1 MTGPVQGLDS
11 VIGWKRGWNRPVL
24 IIFLPTLIFLLAF
37 FFYPLIRIMQVSLND
52 GTLADFFSRRYI
64 WSTLYFTSWQAVVS
78 TILTLLTGLP
88 IAYLFANYNFRGKS
102 LLRAIT
108 TVPFVMPTVVVAAA
122 FRALLGP
129 AGPLNQMAISL
140 FDLADA
146 PIRLEQSVYLILLAH
161 AFYNITIVIRL
172 VGGFWSNLNPNLNS
186 SAATLGAGP
195 SRVFWE
201 ITLPLLR
208 PVLFSAAILIF
219 LFSFT
224 SFGVVLILGG
234 PAFST
239 IETEIYRQYITF
251 LRPDVAAA
259 LSLLQIIFTF
269 ILMSTYARWQQRSAI
284 KLDFKPRA
292 ANLRQVK
299 TTAGRIGLSLAIAS
313 IGILMSSPLLA
324 LIWRSLTTRTGEF
337 TFDYYLLLQSSRVG
351 QTAYIPPF
359 EAIFNSLGFA
369 IATVVF
375 AGLLGVSS
383 AFVLSQAGRGR
394 RWLDATLMLPLGAS
408 AVTLGFGYVVAF
420 SWLRTSP
427 LLVLIAHTL
436 VAMPFIVRAVLP
448 VMLGI
453 KNSLR
458 ESAALLG
465 APPDRVWREV
475 DFPILS
481 RAILVGAIFAFTVSM
496 GEFGATSFVARPNS
510 GFQTLPIA
518 IERFLGQPG
527 AELFGQAMALSSIL
541 MIVCAVGFIGI
552 ERFRYAD
559 VGEF

>member
-1 MTGPVQGLDS
+1 MEAGVK
-11 VIGWKRGWNRPVL
+11 IKRISMENRQVL
-24 IIFLPTLIFLLAF
+24 LIFLPTLLFLGAF
-37 FFYPLIRIMQVSLND
+37 FFYPLMRIMQVSLGEGN
-52 GTLADFFSRRYI
+52 LASFFERRYI
-64 WSTLYFTSWQAVVS
+64 WSTLWFTTWQAIVS
-78 TILTLLTGLP
+78 TGLTFLVGLP
-88 IAYLFANYNFRGKS
+88 IAYLFATYEFRGKTV
-102 LLRAIT
+102 LRAIT

-122 FRALLGP
+122 FRALLGQS
-129 AGPLNQMAISL
+129 GPINQFLMWLTRSETAL
-140 FDLADA
+140 FQLD
-146 PIRLEQSVYLILLAH
+146 QSVYLILLAH
-161 AFYNITIVIRL
+161 AFYNVTIVVRL
-172 VGGFWSNLNPNLNS
+172 VGGFWANLNPNLQAS
-186 SAATLGAGP
+186 ATLLGANV
-195 SRVFWE
+195 RQAFLE

-239 IETEIYRQYITF
+239 IETEIYRQYVTF

-269 ILMSTYARWQQRSAI
+269 ILMSTYARWQQRSAVT
-284 KLDFKPRA
+284 LDFRPRTANMKTPNALIGKA
-292 ANLRQVK
+292 ALA
-299 TTAGRIGLSLAIAS
+299 TAVVSV
-313 IGILMSSPLLA
+313 GILMSSPLLA
-324 LIWRSLTTRTGEF
+324 LVWRSLTTREGDF
-337 TFDYYLLLQSSRVG
+337 TIDYYLLLQSSRVG
-351 QTAYIPPF
+351 QTAYIPPL
-359 EAIFNSLGFA
+359 EAVFNSLGFA
-369 IATVVF
+369 LLTVLL
-375 AGLLGVSS
+375 AGMLGVSS
-383 AFVLSQAGRGR
+383 AYVLSQADKGR

-420 SWLRTSP
+420 SRLRTSP
-427 LLVLIAHTL
+427 LLILIAHTL

-453 KNSLR
+453 KASLR

-465 APPDRVWREV
+465 ARPGTIWREI
-475 DFPILS
+475 DMPILS
-481 RAILVGAIFAFTVSM
+481 RALLVGAIFAFTVSM

-527 AELFGQAMALSSIL
+527 AELFGQALALSTIL
-541 MIVCAVGFIGI
+541 MLVCAVGFIGI

-559 VGEF
+559 IGEF